1 LGSTTETDDAAVVAE
16 GVSDASAGR
25 GRRRARRR
33 RLRRSIIAAGVV
45 CALPGVWALAVRSPL
60 VRARVIDVAGAAHVT
75 RSQALRLAGISRST
89 NVASLDTAAAASR
102 LESDPWIARAIVR
115 KDLPWTIRIE
125 LVERTPVL
133 AVGAGPWAGIVAGD
147 GTVLEGVSRG
157 AGAFPVLRTAP
168 RDATPA
174 TAELTI
180 ERAASALAPISP
192 RARDAIR
199 AVSIA
204 RDGSLKFGLRG
215 GGTIL
220 YGDDANADA
229 KARTLVA
236 LLRWSESE
244 DEEVVSADLRV
255 AGAPT
260 ARLRPAGAD

>member
-1 LGSTTETDDAAVVAE
+1 MGSTTETDDAAVAATV
-16 GVSDASAGR
+16 VSDASAGR

-45 CALPGVWALAVRSPL
+45 CALPGVWALVVRSPL

-102 LESDPWIARAIVR
+102 LEADPWIARAMVR
-115 KDLPWTIRIE
+115 KGLPWTIRIE

-133 AVGAGPWAGIVAGD
+133 AVRNGPSAGIVAGD
-147 GTVLEGVSRG
+147 GTALEGASRG
-157 AGAFPVLRTAP
+157 AGALPVLTPP
-168 RDATPA
+168 RDAAPA
-174 TAELTI
+174 TAQAMI
-180 ERAASALAPISP
+180 ERAASALSPITP
-192 RARDAIR
+192 WARDAIR
-199 AVSIA
+199 AVSLA
-204 RDGSLKFGLRG
+204 RGGSLRLELQG

-220 YGDDANADA
+220 YGDGANADA
-229 KARTLVA
+229 RARTLAA

-244 DEEVVSADLRV
+244 HEEIVSADLRV

-260 ARLRPAGAD
+260 AQLRPAASD